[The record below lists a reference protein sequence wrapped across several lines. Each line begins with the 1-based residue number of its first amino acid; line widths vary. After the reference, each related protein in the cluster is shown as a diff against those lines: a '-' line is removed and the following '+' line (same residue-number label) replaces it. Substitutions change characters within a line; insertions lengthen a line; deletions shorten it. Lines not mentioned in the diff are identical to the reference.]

1 MTTQAVRSTQ
11 CLVKYVVMLCIAF
24 IALFPIAWMCIISL
38 KTPTENISG
47 FNSLFVL
54 HPTLRNYMQLFKQI
68 PIGKNFFNSIFTT
81 ALGTV
86 TTVYFCALAGFAF
99 AKYRFPGRDV
109 LFYFVIATML
119 IPPEVGA
126 VPQFLIM
133 RRLHLINSLWSLI
146 VPKIA
151 TAVGIF
157 YMRQYILDVPDELL
171 EAARID
177 GCKDFGIFNK
187 IMFPVIVPALIS
199 WASLTIV
206 ARWNDF
212 FLADAFFAQSG
223 KIYVDDF
230 DFAFACQRRSF
241 YSVAGDPCRYDRRYH
256 SDYSRVF
263 DFSNDAKIRFSFGS
277 RKRISI
283 SRRYILRYPLIRSI
297 RCVHDNCRFG
307 NIV

>member
-1 MTTQAVRSTQ
+1 MTKQAARSIQ
-11 CLVKYVVMLCIAF
+11 YLVKYAVMLCIAF
-24 IALFPIAWMCIISL
+24 IALFPIVWMCIISL

-54 HPTLRNYMQLFKQI
+54 HPTLRNYIQLFKQI

-81 ALGTV
+81 AIGTV

-133 RRLHLINSLWSLI
+133 RRLHFINSLWSLI

-212 FLADAFFAQSG
+212 FWPMLFL
-223 KIYVDDF
+223 
-230 DFAFACQRRSF
+230 
-241 YSVAGDPCRYDRRYH
+241 
-256 SDYSRVF
+256 
-263 DFSNDAKIRFSFGS
+263 
-277 RKRISI
+277 RKAEKYTLMISI
-283 SRRYILRYPLIRSI
+283 SLLPVSDGLSTPWPVILAGTTVVIIPIIVVYLIFQMMQKHGSLSGA
-297 RCVHDNCRFG
+297 VKG
-307 NIV
+307 

>member
-11 CLVKYVVMLCIAF
+11 CFVKYVVMLCIAF

-212 FLADAFFAQSG
+212 FWPMLFL
-223 KIYVDDF
+223 
-230 DFAFACQRRSF
+230 
-241 YSVAGDPCRYDRRYH
+241 
-256 SDYSRVF
+256 
-263 DFSNDAKIRFSFGS
+263 
-277 RKRISI
+277 RKAEKYTLMISI
-283 SRRYILRYPLIRSI
+283 SLLPVSDGLSTPWPVILAGTTVVIIPIIVVYLIFQMMQKYGSLSGS
-297 RCVHDNCRFG
+297 VKG
-307 NIV
+307 

>member
-1 MTTQAVRSTQ
+1 MTKQASRSIQ
-11 CLVKYVVMLCIAF
+11 YLVKYAVMLCIAF

-54 HPTLRNYMQLFKQI
+54 HPTLRNYIQLFKQI

-81 ALGTV
+81 AIGTV

-177 GCKDFGIFNK
+177 GCKDFSIFNK

-212 FLADAFFAQSG
+212 FWPMLFL
-223 KIYVDDF
+223 
-230 DFAFACQRRSF
+230 
-241 YSVAGDPCRYDRRYH
+241 
-256 SDYSRVF
+256 
-263 DFSNDAKIRFSFGS
+263 
-277 RKRISI
+277 RKAEKYTLMISI
-283 SRRYILRYPLIRSI
+283 SLLPVSDGLSTPWPVILAGTTVVIIPIIVVYLIFQMMQKYGSLSGA
-297 RCVHDNCRFG
+297 VKG
-307 NIV
+307 